1 MSAAG
6 NSATNASTG
15 NFGDEGNM
23 AEAGRR
29 VGAPDIALATGAGS
43 AKPGQPANRQM
54 AQTRGRVPVNCHRRG
69 ATPCASLSLRHE

>member
-6 NSATNASTG
+6 NSATDASTG

-29 VGAPDIALATGAGS
+29 VWVPDIALATGLRS
-43 AKPGQPANRQM
+43 AQLGQPANRQM
-54 AQTRGRVPVNCHRRG
+54 AQARGRVADQLPSARG
-69 ATPCASLSLRHE
+69 YSVCEFVTAP

>member
-6 NSATNASTG
+6 NSATDASTG
-15 NFGDEGNM
+15 KFGDEGNM

-29 VGAPDIALATGAGS
+29 VWAPDIALATGSGS

-54 AQTRGRVPVNCHRRG
+54 AQARGRVPDQLPSARRYS
-69 ATPCASLSLRHE
+69 ACEFVTAP